1 LFCFKQACG
10 QQLAALHLAIAATAA
25 MQRMCDLHSHRLVL
39 ISSSPVFQ
47 ISSATAAPYGSP
59 TQAGF
64 AVQPGSGSGLI
75 GSLQL
80 ELELS
85 GHGMEHVDTGA
96 VLDVALSSDGVLG
109 ASVSND
115 MKAKVWDLDQ
125 QLCVQ
130 TLRGHTGWIV
140 SVKVRMAVWWC
151 CCSCTAEPFSWL
163 E

>member
-1 LFCFKQACG
+1 VCNPR
-10 QQLAALHLAIAATAA
+10 AAA
-25 MQRMCDLHSHRLVL
+25 
-39 ISSSPVFQ
+39 
-47 ISSATAAPYGSP
+47 YGSP

-64 AVQPGSGSGLI
+64 AALSGSGSGLI

-85 GHGMEHVDTGA
+85 GHGMEHIDTGE
-96 VLDVALSSDGVLG
+96 VLDVALSSDAVLG
-109 ASVSND
+109 ATVSND

-140 SVKVRMAVWWC
+140 SVKVRGR
-151 CCSCTAEPFSWL
+151 CCSSNQVRAVAAKGL
-163 E
+163 VL